1 MKCIFEELQNSFQY
15 FVSVS
20 FPTLPKSFKWCFI
33 VYSCDFRP
41 RFFSLMKCLKIF
53 NILSLLTNCHHLSI
67 VGIPPLF
74 LHVCKKLKL
83 TCLCGANW
91 GIMSKLLW
99 NINGA
104 FILFDPWILCFYIL
118 AWIVSIDNNQ

>member
-91 GIMSKLLW
+91 GINVQTIVKYQWCLHIIWPM
-99 NINGA
+99 NIMFLHFGLN
-104 FILFDPWILCFYIL
+104 CF
-118 AWIVSIDNNQ
+118 NRQ